1 MIDIPL
7 NLRVPP
13 QGRYNSGLFTCNE
26 CGFEPPLY
34 NLVPHMLGLAETTAG
49 VMVVWECPRCGQ
61 KWMFHYRV
69 QNARESY
76 DYAAMLIAYRRGDPE
91 WMHVRN
97 PDWEKAVKSNK

>member
-13 QGRYNSGLFTCNE
+13 QGRYNSGIFTCN
-26 CGFEPPLY
+26 
-34 NLVPHMLGLAETTAG
+34 GLAETSAG

-61 KWMFHYRV
+61 KWMFHYRA
-69 QNARESY
+69 QNDRESF
-76 DYAAMLIAYRRGDPE
+76 DYAAMLIAYRQGDPE

-97 PDWEKAVKSNK
+97 PDWEKAVKNNK